1 MPGGSAEVRLCLG
14 EYARPVY
21 EALLAETRQRAPQKG
36 VVSVALDGDCVV
48 ISIRSGELSGLRAIT
63 SSFLYLAHA
72 AYSSLASS
80 EDGVGSGSLGTPK
93 LL

>member
-1 MPGGSAEVRLCLG
+1 MPGGSAEIRLCLR
-14 EYARPVY
+14 EYAKTVY

-36 VVSVALDGDCVV
+36 VVSIVLDGDCLV

-72 AYSSLASS
+72 AYSSLTSS
-80 EDGVGSGSLGTPK
+80 EKRKG
-93 LL
+93 